1 MPSSIPNCFGRARI
15 SVDADPYL
23 PTWPSWP
30 FFHQKTLGRD
40 IYILLEEVDLKDKLF
55 EEVGKPV

>member
-40 IYILLEEVDLKDKLF
+40 IYIISRRSRPEE
-55 EEVGKPV
+55 